1 MSKLQIFCMPSQ
13 SSDCSIPLAT
23 TACLWLCQPISVHCT
38 QALLQKLKLMKATK
52 TDFCLL
58 DNLSGTLRPG
68 RITLLL
74 GPPGAGKST
83 LLNALAGGLQK
94 ATMKVSRP
102 SS

>member
-1 MSKLQIFCMPSQ
+1 
-13 SSDCSIPLAT
+13 
-23 TACLWLCQPISVHCT
+23 
-38 QALLQKLKLMKATK
+38 MKATK